1 LGESFLIMLREGFE
15 ATLVVAIVFA
25 YLRRIERLDL
35 AKPVWAGVA
44 AAVAIASGIGVGIHM
59 TTGSLSGDARL
70 VTFALIAIGATIVL
84 TWMIFWMARQSRAI
98 KGDLEHRIDA
108 ALHRDDATIGRAVA
122 LVAFTAVLRE
132 GIEAALFIVALSIDA
147 DGISVV
153 IGAVAGIAVAAVLG
167 WAIYMGGKAFPMRTF
182 FRVTGVVLIVFAA
195 GLCSKA
201 VLWLQAAGV
210 LGTWNNAVYNLT
222 GVHWLTQNSEV
233 GKFLAGLF
241 GWDPRPS
248 FEQVVAWLGYF
259 IPVTVLFLWGDDI
272 RRRGRQRNEA
282 QPEVPQRIPA

>member
-25 YLRRIERLDL
+25 YLRRIDRLDL
-35 AKPVWAGVA
+35 AKPVWLGVVA
-44 AAVAIASGIGVGIHM
+44 AIGIAAGLGVGIHQ
-59 TTGSLSGDARL
+59 TTGTLQGDARL

-98 KGDLEHRIDA
+98 KGELEHKIDA
-108 ALHRDDATIGRAVA
+108 ALHHDDAAVGRAVA

-153 IGAVAGIAVAAVLG
+153 IGAVAGIAIAAVLG
-167 WAIYMGGKAFPMRTF
+167 WMIYMGGKAFPMRTF

-195 GLCSKA
+195 GLCAKA

-222 GVHWLTQNSEV
+222 GIHWLTQDSEV

-248 FEQVVAWLGYF
+248 FEQVLAWLGYF
-259 IPVTVLFLWGDDI
+259 IPVTVLFLWGDDL
-272 RRRGRQRNEA
+272 RRRVKQRNEP